1 MTVNSVQPGLHETP
15 RVEQLYTDEQRS
27 AMAMGDPADFG
38 AVVAFLCSEQA
49 KFTTGVQ
56 LHVDGGNYLGLL

>member
-1 MTVNSVQPGLHETP
+1 VQPGLHETP
-15 RVEQLYTDEQRS
+15 RVEQLYTDEQR
-27 AMAMGDPADFG
+27 AGMKMGHPDDFG